1 MKYRKYFIVILIA
14 FGLFF
19 IVKSLYNYFNYN
31 KKIEYVYVFN
41 EDYEKGIKINEN
53 MVTKLALVNNNVK
66 DQYVTDFSS
75 IKNSTL
81 NESVKKGNLL
91 KNSDFLDDSE
101 FILVENNEV
110 LMSINLKNSENLA
123 SYQIKKGSIINL
135 IYTGKSEYAY
145 DVVNKL
151 EKSSIVSS
159 KSGATS
165 YITLNVVENVD
176 IKGIYNKN
184 GVDISKS
191 YNNLTQDEKLIDT
204 VLIKID
210 KETAMVIENLKQYG
224 DFSVVIVK

>member
-1 MKYRKYFIVILIA
+1 MKYRKYFTVILIA

>member
-19 IVKSLYNYFNYN
+19 MVKSLYNYFNYN

-41 EDYEKGIKINEN
+41 EDFEKGIKINEN

-66 DQYVTDFSS
+66 DQYITEFSS
-75 IKNSTL
+75 IKNCTL
-81 NESVKKGNLL
+81 NENVKKGNLL

-145 DVVNKL
+145 DVVSKL

-210 KETAMVIENLKQYG
+210 KDTAMIIENLKQYG